1 MSFSKVPYL
10 ATSVPVAEESQ
21 AMPVGDVSKKEKQ
34 AAKAAGEAEAARQA
48 AEDAE
53 WAEGGKKANKKKEA
67 EAEKKAAKAE
77 RKAENDALAEAEEAE
92 LSAPKLT
99 GNKAKPAKM
108 TRAEIAAQAMA
119 KLEAEQKS
127 KKKEKKAVEVSGGNE
142 YIGVLAE
149 NENRA
154 DTISGSGVDDAIAA
168 LTIATS
174 GAGSSGDGKKVN
186 LKAAFAAFEEREIV
200 RLKEENPGLK
210 LSQYKERAFKAWEKS
225 PENAANAA
233 VDLS

>member
-1 MSFSKVPYL
+1 
-10 ATSVPVAEESQ
+10 VAEESQ

-108 TRAEIAAQAMA
+108 TRAEIAAQAMVIKQNGKTPPA
-119 KLEAEQKS
+119 KTGPEPSINFVIAGICSVGQITRIATAK
-127 KKKEKKAVEVSGGNE
+127 KPTAPIFKKE
-142 YIGVLAE
+142 
-149 NENRA
+149 
-154 DTISGSGVDDAIAA
+154 
-168 LTIATS
+168 
-174 GAGSSGDGKKVN
+174 
-186 LKAAFAAFEEREIV
+186 LK
-200 RLKEENPGLK
+200 
-210 LSQYKERAFKAWEKS
+210 
-225 PENAANAA
+225 
-233 VDLS
+233 